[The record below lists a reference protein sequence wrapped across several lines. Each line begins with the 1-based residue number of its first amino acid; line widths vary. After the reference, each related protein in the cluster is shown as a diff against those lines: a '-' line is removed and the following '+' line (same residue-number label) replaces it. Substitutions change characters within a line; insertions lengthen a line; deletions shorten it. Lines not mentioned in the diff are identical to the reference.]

1 MLLLA
6 NANKNASPAPESGL
20 IDPEEVAVKIND
32 SEKALSVGNEVQ
44 EEKEDSLIEDEKVA
58 ETLLNPILYTRGL
71 ESDCFYLILSGKV
84 MICSG
89 NEEFRIS
96 QTSFNYMG
104 MKALQNDD
112 YRPDFSAKVIENA
125 RLLKVTRKQ
134 YRLALTSIMQKQ
146 QRAMVTKSNRP
157 TRQ

>member
-1 MLLLA
+1 
-6 NANKNASPAPESGL
+6 
-20 IDPEEVAVKIND
+20 
-32 SEKALSVGNEVQ
+32 
-44 EEKEDSLIEDEKVA
+44 
-58 ETLLNPILYTRGL
+58 
-71 ESDCFYLILSGKV
+71 

-134 YRLALTSIMQKQ
+134 YR
-146 QRAMVTKSNRP
+146 
-157 TRQ
+157 

>member
-1 MLLLA
+1 MLLLG
-6 NANKNASPAPESGL
+6 NAKV
-20 IDPEEVAVKIND
+20 DPELGAVEPGEIAVQIND
-32 SEKALSVGNEVQ
+32 SENALSVGNENQ
-44 EEKEDSLIEDEKVA
+44 ENQENSLEEDEKVA

-104 MKALQNDD
+104 MRAL
-112 YRPDFSAKVIENA
+112 
-125 RLLKVTRKQ
+125 
-134 YRLALTSIMQKQ
+134 
-146 QRAMVTKSNRP
+146 
-157 TRQ
+157 